1 MLVYVSICLYMNV
14 YALCLDCF
22 VPFQAGLFPFT
33 TADYG
38 SHPLTSGKGV
48 PCDRIESFH
57 MAVGNLR
64 CFDARRTDEEKGIRF
79 DWFNRDNCFIKGARK
94 VPPYTDLFWAMF
106 FKVAS
111 RIGPLKAIVSQV
123 SLPHSACICMYMHVS
138 VCI

>member
-22 VPFQAGLFPFT
+22 VPFQVGLSPFT

-38 SHPLTSGKGV
+38 SHLLTSGKGV

-64 CFDARRTDEEKGIRF
+64 CFDARRTDEEKGMI
-79 DWFNRDNCFIKGARK
+79 
-94 VPPYTDLFWAMF
+94 
-106 FKVAS
+106 
-111 RIGPLKAIVSQV
+111 
-123 SLPHSACICMYMHVS
+123 
-138 VCI
+138 

>member
-1 MLVYVSICLYMNV
+1 MNI

-22 VPFQAGLFPFT
+22 IPFQAGLFPNNMSEYYSF
-33 TADYG
+33 
-38 SHPLTSGKGV
+38 PLTAGKSL
-48 PCDRIESFH
+48 PQTDRIESFH
-57 MAVGNLR
+57 MAVANLR

-111 RIGPLKAIVSQV
+111 RIGPLKAIVMQV
-123 SLPHSACICMYMHVS
+123 CLHHSACICMYMHVS

>member
-1 MLVYVSICLYMNV
+1 MYMHYVLTV
-14 YALCLDCF
+14 LLL
-22 VPFQAGLFPFT
+22 FQAGLFPFT

-79 DWFNRDNCFIKGARK
+79 DFFNRDNCYIKGARK

-123 SLPHSACICMYMHVS
+123 ALHHSACICLYMHVS